1 MKIIARFNGKRLGE
15 MAESMLS
22 YAVFRRQ
29 YLSEVKRVRR
39 HEHNAAW
46 EGTGNPRW
54 KSIGGTGS
62 GVARNG
68 PPRALKT
75 IVFNVIG

>member
-1 MKIIARFNGKRLGE
+1 MDGKYVI
-15 MAESMLS
+15 S

-29 YLSEVKRVRR
+29 YLSEVKRARR
-39 HEHNAAW
+39 HGHNAAGR
-46 EGTGNPRW
+46 ERETL
-54 KSIGGTGS
+54 GGKASVVQGS
-62 GVARNG
+62 GVAQNG

>member
-1 MKIIARFNGKRLGE
+1 MRLKIAGRFNGKRLGD

-46 EGTGNPRW
+46 EGNPRGKASVAQGRGW
-54 KSIGGTGS
+54 PGTDRHEHLRLLFS
-62 GVARNG
+62 M
-68 PPRALKT
+68 
-75 IVFNVIG
+75 

>member
-1 MKIIARFNGKRLGE
+1 MHLKIAARCNGKHLRE

-29 YLSEVKRVRR
+29 YLSEVKRARR

-46 EGTGNPRW
+46 KGTGNPRG
-54 KSIGGTGS
+54 KAS
-62 GVARNG
+62 VA
-68 PPRALKT
+68 
-75 IVFNVIG
+75 

>member
-1 MKIIARFNGKRLGE
+1 MESISEKWTG
-15 MAESMLS
+15 SMLS

-29 YLSEVKRVRR
+29 YLSEVKHARR
-39 HEHNAAW
+39 HGHNAAW
-46 EGTGNPRW
+46 KGTGNPRG
-54 KSIGGTGS
+54 KASVAQGRGGR
-62 GVARNG
+62 VAQNG